1 MKDVENKEETKK
13 SKKEQDI
20 IENKNETKEN
30 NIKENDE
37 NKKDLKKNE
46 EGKKKENEI
55 SEEKLNKIKNEIKNN
70 KKSSKLS
77 DNEKSARRKALA
89 NIAMGACLILY
100 YDLIL
105 MGACKLPTIEYL
117 TDLKTFVVF
126 QLIVSLLLFERAF
139 RTSSRPLK
147 YAGCELIVNSG
158 MTLVIYNLFA
168 RQSSAINLYVSWFI
182 GIIAFYYMV
191 KSIVIIKLK

>member
-13 SKKEQDI
+13 SRKKQDT
-20 IENKNETKEN
+20 IENEN
-30 NIKENDE
+30 NAKEND
-37 NKKDLKKNE
+37 KDKQDLEKNE
-46 EGKKKENEI
+46 EGRKKENDI

-89 NIAMGACLILY
+89 NIAMGVCLIFY

-158 MTLVIYNLFA
+158 ITLVIYNLFA
-168 RQSSAINLYVSWFI
+168 MQSLAINVYVSWFI
-182 GIIAFYYMV
+182 GIIAFYYIV
-191 KSIVIIKLK
+191 KSIVIIKFVLP

>member
-13 SKKEQDI
+13 SRKKQDT
-20 IENKNETKEN
+20 IENEN
-30 NIKENDE
+30 NAKEND
-37 NKKDLKKNE
+37 KDKQDLEKNE
-46 EGKKKENEI
+46 EGRKKENDI

-89 NIAMGACLILY
+89 NIAMGVCLIFY

-168 RQSSAINLYVSWFI
+168 RQSFAINLYVSWFI

>member
-13 SKKEQDI
+13 SRKKQDT
-20 IENKNETKEN
+20 IENENNEKEN
-30 NIKENDE
+30 NIKEND
-37 NKKDLKKNE
+37 KDKQDLEKNE
-46 EGKKKENEI
+46 EGRKKENDI

-89 NIAMGACLILY
+89 NIAMGVCLIFY

-117 TDLKTFVVF
+117 TDLKTFVIF
-126 QLIVSLLLFERAF
+126 QLIVSLFLFERAF

-168 RQSSAINLYVSWFI
+168 MQSPAINVYVSWFI
-182 GIIAFYYMV
+182 GIIAFYYIV

>member
-13 SKKEQDI
+13 SRKKQDT
-20 IENKNETKEN
+20 IENEN
-30 NIKENDE
+30 NAKEND
-37 NKKDLKKNE
+37 KDKQDLEKNE
-46 EGKKKENEI
+46 EGRKKENDI

-89 NIAMGACLILY
+89 NIAMGVCLIFY

-158 MTLVIYNLFA
+158 ITLVIYNLFA
-168 RQSSAINLYVSWFI
+168 MQSLAINVYVSWFI
-182 GIIAFYYMV
+182 GIIAFYYIV

>member
-168 RQSSAINLYVSWFI
+168 RQSFAINLYVSWFI